1 MPNTPFTQQRSV
13 QFRGP
18 TTSEDYNRRIEEN
31 YNDLTLLY
39 NQSNLNQSIAQ
50 TEYTRFVKDLF
61 GIERVLTDLESRI
74 TDLEADSS
82 TIVFYHSDQV
92 DNTRFNST
100 SFSIEPINICQL
112 DASYG
117 VITLPIV
124 PSSSVSKLSFTD
136 SNNNTSIP
144 STLETSVIGSGA
156 DSGTAIIDT
165 SPPELAIAR
174 NVGSIWQRNVVLPAP
189 VYGGAQLTLYIK
201 APVDL
206 FTTPNSNTIQL
217 NPFPAF
223 STDITNIAYTTIANP
238 TLTESDGYTNFFS
251 YYSGNTNSIG
261 WTPPGAWSGD
271 ADISAGAR
279 TYYFNPQPITGLK
292 IQMNQ
297 SNYYYDGTNYVYSYG
312 ASLIDLRYQKF
323 LITGQ
328 TTIRMDAASDSVIN
342 TVTSVTPQIY
352 NVNQAEL
359 PDIFSY
365 QVIYETA
372 YQSGIYTTTPVPDSL
387 RVWIQIT
394 LNQTSGGGTP
404 ALSGMSIT
412 YS

>member
-18 TTSEDYNRRIEEN
+18 TTSEDYNQRIEEN
-31 YNDLTLLY
+31 YNDITLLY
-39 NQSNLNQSIAQ
+39 NQSNINQSIAQ
-50 TEYTRFVKDLF
+50 TEYTRFVKEQF
-61 GIERVLTDLESRI
+61 GIERVLSDLETRVAN
-74 TDLEADSS
+74 LEADNN
-82 TIVFYHSDQV
+82 TIVFYHSDQIDDERF
-92 DNTRFNST
+92 DNTPFA
-100 SFSIEPINICQL
+100 IQAINRCQL
-112 DASYG
+112 DTSYG
-117 VITLPIV
+117 VVTLPIV

-144 STLETSVIGSGA
+144 STLETSVVGSGA
-156 DSGTAIIDT
+156 DSGTAVIDT

-174 NVGSIWQRNVVLPAP
+174 NVGSIWQRNVILPAP
-189 VYGGAQLTLYIK
+189 FYGGAQMTLYIK

-206 FTTPNSNTIQL
+206 FTTSNSNAIQI

-223 STDITNIAYTTIANP
+223 STDITNLAYTTIANP
-238 TLTESDGYTNFFS
+238 TLTEADGYQNFYS
-251 YYSGNTNSIG
+251 YYSGDTNSIG

-271 ADISAGAR
+271 ADVDAGAR
-279 TYYFNPQPITGLK
+279 TYYFDPQPITGLK
-292 IQMNQ
+292 IQLNQ

-328 TTIRMDAASDSVIN
+328 TTIRMDAPTDGVIN
-342 TVTSVTPQIY
+342 NVTSVAPQIY

-372 YQSGIYTTTPVPDSL
+372 YESGIYTTTPVPNSL

-394 LNQTSGGGTP
+394 LNQTTGAGTP